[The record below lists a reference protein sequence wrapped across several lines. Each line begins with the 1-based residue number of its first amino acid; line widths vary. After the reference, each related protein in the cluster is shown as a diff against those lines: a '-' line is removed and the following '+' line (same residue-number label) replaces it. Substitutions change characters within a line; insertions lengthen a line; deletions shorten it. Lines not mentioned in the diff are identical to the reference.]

1 MRLRKDDVGHEETEA
16 AGANSQVKFNG
27 LCKNSLDLLQ
37 KNSNMDVAG
46 IKEKRSKT
54 VK

>member
-37 KNSNMDVAG
+37 KIQTWMQLG
-46 IKEKRSKT
+46 LKKKEAKQ
-54 VK
+54 

>member
-1 MRLRKDDVGHEETEA
+1 MLVMKKQKQLETIHKQ
-16 AGANSQVKFNG
+16 N
-27 LCKNSLDLLQ
+27 LLDSAKIHWTCC